1 MKVLELVRPGLG
13 VGLRFL
19 RIDWALVILLVLV
32 ASIGFAILH
41 SAADG
46 NPDRWVRPQMTRF
59 AGGMLV
65 MIAIG
70 LVNVRIW
77 ARLAYPV
84 YVVALVLL
92 AAVEFAGAI
101 GMGAQRWIEIGPV
114 RVQPSEMMKVALVLA
129 LARFFS
135 SLEEEDAGRWWT
147 VVIPL
152 VAIAAPAALVLR
164 QPDLGTAVTVAL
176 GGLAVVFLAGVSW
189 WLFAAGGVLAAG
201 AAPVVWGF
209 LKSYQQER
217 VLTFLDPE
225 RDPLGAGYQIIQSK
239 IAIGS
244 GGGFG
249 KGFIEGTQGQ
259 LGFLPENHTDFV
271 FTMIAE
277 EFGFAGA
284 VFTIGLYVLIL
295 FYCYAIALRVN
306 GAFARL
312 LTLGISFTFFI
323 YIAVNIA
330 MVIGLVPVVGVPL
343 PFISYGGSAML
354 TLQIGFGLVLS
365 ARVHGD
371 IAVGRDRNGPAWKSK
386 FIK

>member
-135 SLEEEDAGRWWT
+135 SLEEEDAGRW
-147 VVIPL
+147 
-152 VAIAAPAALVLR
+152 
-164 QPDLGTAVTVAL
+164 
-176 GGLAVVFLAGVSW
+176 
-189 WLFAAGGVLAAG
+189 
-201 AAPVVWGF
+201 
-209 LKSYQQER
+209 
-217 VLTFLDPE
+217 
-225 RDPLGAGYQIIQSK
+225 
-239 IAIGS
+239 
-244 GGGFG
+244 
-249 KGFIEGTQGQ
+249 
-259 LGFLPENHTDFV
+259 
-271 FTMIAE
+271 
-277 EFGFAGA
+277 
-284 VFTIGLYVLIL
+284 
-295 FYCYAIALRVN
+295 
-306 GAFARL
+306 
-312 LTLGISFTFFI
+312 
-323 YIAVNIA
+323 
-330 MVIGLVPVVGVPL
+330 
-343 PFISYGGSAML
+343 
-354 TLQIGFGLVLS
+354 
-365 ARVHGD
+365 
-371 IAVGRDRNGPAWKSK
+371 
-386 FIK
+386 

>member
-19 RIDWALVILLVLV
+19 RVDWVLVILLVLV

-59 AGGMLV
+59 AGGMVV
-65 MIAIG
+65 MIAIA

-84 YVVALVLL
+84 YVLALLLL
-92 AAVEFAGAI
+92 AAVEFAGVI
-101 GMGAQRWIEIGPV
+101 GMGAQRWIEVGPI
-114 RVQPSEMMKVALVLA
+114 RVQPSETMKVALVLA
-129 LARFFS
+129 LARFFD
-135 SLEEEDAGRWWT
+135 SLEEEDTGRWRT
-147 VVIPL
+147 IAIPL
-152 VAIAAPAALVLR
+152 AAIAAPAALVLR
-164 QPDLGTAVTVAL
+164 QPDLGTAITIAL
-176 GGLAVVFLAGVSW
+176 GGLAVVFLAGISW

-201 AAPVVWGF
+201 AAPVVWGL
-209 LKSYQQER
+209 LKPYQQER

-295 FYCYAIALRVN
+295 CYCYAIALRV
-306 GAFARL
+306 GGIFARL
-312 LTLGISFTFFI
+312 LTLGIAFTFFL

-330 MVIGLVPVVGVPL
+330 MVVGLVPVVGVPL

-365 ARVHGD
+365 ARVYGD
-371 IAVGRDRNGPAWKSK
+371 MSAGRDRDGFSRKSSFLK
-386 FIK
+386 

>member
-1 MKVLELVRPGLG
+1 M
-13 VGLRFL
+13 
-19 RIDWALVILLVLV
+19 
-32 ASIGFAILH
+32 
-41 SAADG
+41 
-46 NPDRWVRPQMTRF
+46 
-59 AGGMLV
+59 
-65 MIAIG
+65 
-70 LVNVRIW
+70 
-77 ARLAYPV
+77 
-84 YVVALVLL
+84 
-92 AAVEFAGAI
+92 
-101 GMGAQRWIEIGPV
+101 
-114 RVQPSEMMKVALVLA
+114 
-129 LARFFS
+129 
-135 SLEEEDAGRWWT
+135 T

>member
-386 FIK
+386 FVK

>member
-19 RIDWALVILLVLV
+19 RIDWVLVILLVLV

-65 MIAIG
+65 MIAIA

-77 ARLAYPV
+77 AALAYPV
-84 YVVALVLL
+84 YVVALILL
-92 AAVEFAGAI
+92 AAVEFAGAV
-101 GMGAQRWIEIGPV
+101 GMGAQRWIEVGPI
-114 RVQPSEMMKVALVLA
+114 RVQPSETMKVALVLA

-135 SLEEEDAGRWWT
+135 SLEDEDAGRWRT
-147 VVIPL
+147 IVIPL
-152 VAIAAPAALVLR
+152 AAIAAPAALVLR
-164 QPDLGTAVTVAL
+164 QPDLGTAITIAL

-201 AAPVVWGF
+201 AAPVVWGL
-209 LKSYQQER
+209 LKPYQQER

-244 GGGFG
+244 GGSFG

-284 VFTIGLYVLIL
+284 AFTIGLYVLIL
-295 FYCYAIALRVN
+295 CYCYAIALRVN

-312 LTLGISFTFFI
+312 LTLGISFTFFV

-354 TLQIGFGLVLS
+354 TLQVGFGLVLS
-365 ARVHGD
+365 ARVHGH
-371 IAVGRDRNGPAWKSK
+371 IAVGRDRGGPAWKSK
-386 FIK
+386 FVK